1 MINKFNNNNMNFNMN
16 NFNNKRNNAPLLK
29 NEKIF
34 LTFIQ
39 NEKQL
44 YFESNQ
50 NETFQTII
58 SKLENKYNYLK
69 SIKNKVY
76 YYNNNQIIQTQY
88 TLKQLN
94 IPDNSVIYIMS

>member
-1 MINKFNNNNMNFNMN
+1 MNFNMN
-16 NFNNKRNNAPLLK
+16 NFNAPLLK
-29 NEKIF
+29 SKNIL
-34 LTFIQ
+34 LTFIIKG
-39 NEKQL
+39 KQL
-44 YFESNQ
+44 FWESDQ

-69 SIKNKVY
+69 NIKNKVY